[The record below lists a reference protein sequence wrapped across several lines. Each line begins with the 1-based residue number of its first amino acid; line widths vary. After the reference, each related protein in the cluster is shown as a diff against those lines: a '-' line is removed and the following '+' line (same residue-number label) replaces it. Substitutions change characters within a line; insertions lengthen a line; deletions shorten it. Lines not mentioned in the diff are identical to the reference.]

1 MAIAAKIKELVIHAQ
16 NRFGT
21 YYHSKMIFACLS
33 DQLTS
38 YTTSGCATLASYPGS
53 WWADHREP
61 TYHSWCIIVILNE
74 VN

>member
-33 DQLTS
+33 DQ
-38 YTTSGCATLASYPGS
+38 
-53 WWADHREP
+53 
-61 TYHSWCIIVILNE
+61 
-74 VN
+74 